1 MVSNNHRRT
10 DACFSLRRTTLATVP
25 LSESDFERPSSFVWR
40 FLSATVVAAVATY
53 ATAHVWHPQRIMHL
67 ATWIVI
73 GFVLLPIA
81 FTLALAAV
89 AAIVSVLLGL
99 LCIPAAISGR
109 PTGLGPLL
117 RELWHLPRDILPDL
131 WHRLRT
137 TDRPGSFGA
146 AAGVVAG
153 ISAFAW
159 WQGLGTR

>member
-1 MVSNNHRRT
+1 
-10 DACFSLRRTTLATVP
+10 
-25 LSESDFERPSSFVWR
+25 
-40 FLSATVVAAVATY
+40 
-53 ATAHVWHPQRIMHL
+53 MHL

>member
-1 MVSNNHRRT
+1 
-10 DACFSLRRTTLATVP
+10 
-25 LSESDFERPSSFVWR
+25 
-40 FLSATVVAAVATY
+40 
-53 ATAHVWHPQRIMHL
+53 MHL

-81 FTLALAAV
+81 FTIALAAA
-89 AAIVSVLLGL
+89 AAIVSVLLGI

-109 PTGLGPLL
+109 PTGLGSLL

-131 WHRLRT
+131 CRKLRT
-137 TDRPGSFGA
+137 TDRPGQFGA

-159 WQGLGTR
+159 WHGLHTG